1 MRVGIFKSVK
11 ADVKIPK
18 ENIIIQINLLFL
30 QKNLISYETN
40 NKRKTRGG
48 CFCDFNNYQF
58 EEVQIEEKEPVNFSR
73 ILEGTICL
81 GGMCVDEEEEV
92 LESRFYTDVEI
103 VEIE

>member
-1 MRVGIFKSVK
+1 MRQIT
-11 ADVKIPK
+11 K
-18 ENIIIQINLLFL
+18 ERQ
-30 QKNLISYETN
+30 E
-40 NKRKTRGG
+40 GG
-48 CFCDFNNYQF
+48 RYCDFNNYQF
-58 EEVQIEEKEPVNFSR
+58 EEVQIEEKESVNFSR